1 MRAPRRPLVPEERVP
16 LVVMKALLFTVVLS
30 GLILCSCQPPLAP
43 IPEERKPQAEALPE
57 EKLPAEGLREKDR
70 LAFLFTEITMRFPC
84 EVKDQVN
91 EMLPR
96 VHTVTFAEE
105 LGPIDGELVIQIPA
119 DVVRV
124 WKLFTSLDIHGS
136 GLGLHGQEV
145 TFDTPQGEYH
155 FDFWRKDDVMLS
167 GHASKMVISDGDE
180 DYKGY
185 RMIVKGQ
192 GRIDRILLRNGG
204 GVSAF
209 FDDGPWS
216 TLGKDRPVEPVEILV
231 DATNRRAIGGSVR
244 LEREKFWRV
253 ASHNNAH
260 PGGLLA
266 AEYCAERGFFPGR
279 GIWKLD
285 GLTHWGYGGRVLKE
299 NPKKRGVPVYSDFD
313 GLELDVETKETR
325 EDAFPRDFKHANCF
339 DNWPP
344 FMALQ
349 NTRAKNHR
357 GTPADFQEAAKLAS
371 AAIGWQKAVDGRN
384 DFWWEVKNESTI
396 TEEWVL
402 HGEEGVDSWG
412 KLAEFHNIMADAI
425 RSAHPDV
432 LVGGPASA
440 WMALHHADF
449 DLARKQLRFMDETRG
464 HLDFYSH
471 HFYEGKELVLSAGDS
486 YPQGYLM
493 GRLEGCLDLLS
504 SHMVITDNVRP
515 FLISETGTL
524 SDRTTELGIWLNTK
538 NMSSYLMRYIKYPD
552 RIDLVNLW
560 LVPYAWWDKN
570 GHELFNPDES
580 GKLVVDERV
589 GYLLELWRDFRG
601 DRLPY
606 RIQSQAT
613 DVHVHTVVDGKT
625 IWVAINN
632 LNAHRIAAD
641 ISLLAGDAT
650 VQRVEQLRLYFDRA
664 KIKFETHTRRGLT
677 ALPVAVEETSLVK
690 ITLDRAPQTG
700 DVLDERT
707 YYGDRTIQ
715 ATGED
720 AEFEVAL
727 PSGEFERAQLRVC
740 VSRNGGFRSA
750 LSVAVNGTEVCRD
763 QVITAAEKTGNY
775 WGAHTIEMPAAL
787 LAQSNAIRVMIPEE
801 GGYVTS
807 VALITTTRLIANS
820 ILEPR

>member
-1 MRAPRRPLVPEERVP
+1 MA
-16 LVVMKALLFTVVLS
+16 A
-30 GLILCSCQPPLAP
+30 
-43 IPEERKPQAEALPE
+43 
-57 EKLPAEGLREKDR
+57 
-70 LAFLFTEITMRFPC
+70 
-84 EVKDQVN
+84 
-91 EMLPR
+91 
-96 VHTVTFAEE
+96 
-105 LGPIDGELVIQIPA
+105 
-119 DVVRV
+119 
-124 WKLFTSLDIHGS
+124 

-664 KIKFETHTRRGLT
+664 KIKFETHTRRGPDGPAGRGGRNQPSQDYFGSRATDRRCPGRAHVLRGQDDPGYRRGRRVRGGAPVWRIRASTT
-677 ALPVAVEETSLVK
+677 AGVRIAEWRLSQRAERGRERYGSLPRPSHH
-690 ITLDRAPQTG
+690 G
-700 DVLDERT
+700 
-707 YYGDRTIQ
+707 
-715 ATGED
+715 
-720 AEFEVAL
+720 
-727 PSGEFERAQLRVC
+727 SGENWQLLGSAYDRDASCAVSPKQCNSRDDSRRGRVC
-740 VSRNGGFRSA
+740 DFGRADHDHAPDS
-750 LSVAVNGTEVCRD
+750 
-763 QVITAAEKTGNY
+763 Q
-775 WGAHTIEMPAAL
+775 
-787 LAQSNAIRVMIPEE
+787 
-801 GGYVTS
+801 
-807 VALITTTRLIANS
+807 
-820 ILEPR
+820 